1 MPVPPPINKPKTV
14 FGIDFREVLIISV
27 CLVLGLVIIFLIPGP
42 FYIRLFV
49 GILIVLL
56 GFGIAL
62 GRDPRTGKPVELFL
76 LDFIRFAYR
85 PRYYRRGSAGTGFNQ
100 YNQAGSGQ
108 SYQRKTKNV
117 PSYPSDNQE
126 AGQPVIQRKPLLTYE
141 PFPLGYSFFFSIFS
155 TSFLIALIAW
165 LWSGGAN
172 QLNDLINYLHP

>member
-1 MPVPPPINKPKTV
+1 MPVPPPINRPKTV

-62 GRDPRTGKPVELFL
+62 GRDPRTGKPVELFI
-76 LDFIRFAYR
+76 LDFVRFAYR

-100 YNQAGSGQ
+100 YNQSGSGQ
-108 SYQRKTKNV
+108 SYQRKRQNV
-117 PSYPSDNQE
+117 SSSESNNQE
-126 AGQPVIQRKPLLTYE
+126 GGQPVNYRKPLLTYE
-141 PFPLGYSFFFSIFS
+141 PFPLGLSFFFSIFS
-155 TSFLIALIAW
+155 TSFLITLVVW
-165 LWSGGAN
+165 LWLGGAN
-172 QLNDLINYLHP
+172 QINDLINYFHP